1 MSTCSTSGFPATDYL
16 TPGGLDLPQLGD
28 LLGPLLRSP
37 SLVGF
42 SVGCYNP
49 DKDPDGANGEALV
62 EPVPGALADA

>member
-1 MSTCSTSGFPATDYL
+1 M
-16 TPGGLDLPQLGD
+16 PGGLELAQLGD

-62 EPVPGALADA
+62 SLFRGALADA